1 MKRIRNLA
9 ALSAF
14 VALSGTSVYAAD
26 ADTTAPRL
34 AREHHRELTKDQAL
48 QRAGKRFD
56 AADVDH
62 NGALSHQELRAARQK
77 HRERMAERQHA
88 RDEKSRTRQVN

>member
-26 ADTTAPRL
+26 VDTSAPRH
-34 AREHHRELTKDQAL
+34 AREHRELTKEQAM
-48 QRAGKRFD
+48 QRASKRFD
-56 AADVDH
+56 AADADH
-62 NGALSHQELRAARQK
+62 NGTLSGQELRAARQQ
-77 HRERMAERQHA
+77 HRDRMAERKHA
-88 RDEKSRTRQVN
+88 RDEKSRTRQGS